1 MSEQQTNIEG
11 KIDFDKKFSEER
23 AEWTEKI
30 RTLSI
35 RMKNIRELSEVQV
48 DLYSSRQILL
58 EYSAKLGQVM
68 TKLNSKYRKDRGD
81 RLKFYSENSQI
92 KYGANEKTP
101 LIEGDLSDL
110 KERMDIVEN
119 QISFINE
126 TIKTVDHCLFGI
138 KSRITLEEYLRSGA
152 VKNNY

>member
-1 MSEQQTNIEG
+1 MSEQQTNIES
-11 KIDFDKKFSEER
+11 KIDFDRKFSEER

-48 DLYSSRQILL
+48 ELYSSRQILL

-68 TKLNSKYRKDRGD
+68 TKLNSKHRKDRGE
-81 RLKFYSENSQI
+81 RMKFYSENSQI

-119 QISFINE
+119 QISFVNE
-126 TIKTVDHCLFGI
+126 TIKTVDHCLYGI
-138 KSRITLEEYLRSGA
+138 KSRIALEDYLRSGA